1 MIIACSSIVGCV
13 QLEKKSFFS
22 FYTQMITALLCLL
35 IAFVLIFISSRVS
48 ASTINCPS
56 ALNLKPT
63 SQTKVPV
70 SLYIEGTLSILQ
82 QSSKDENDFFIAPE
96 VKLINSCSQSL
107 TAKTFIAPLP
117 ERLNIFSSRS
127 KENRSGAFINVSSAD
142 QKMAMEKKGPSWHAY
157 VAPFSDLR
165 FVGATVR
172 LAHGLLT
179 LDREINSVQDL
190 VGKRIGLVMR
200 PSSLRVLQEALLIS
214 VWDIYDQIIVKEYSP
229 GEMSKALEQGEVDAI
244 FLPVIRETKGKLLP
258 INLDFNR
265 RDLHWIS
272 ISTKDVKNTIENTLI
287 LADHMVLPEVTQLAN
302 KEQDIGL
309 ITFDVAW
316 FTFASTPDNVVYDF
330 LQAVRHICPPG
341 INSCSEISTD
351 RLLLWP
357 ELETRLIHP
366 GAQRFYKE
374 QGVISY
380 P

>member
-1 MIIACSSIVGCV
+1 MINAFSSATGCP
-13 QLEKKSFFS
+13 QLERRSFFS
-22 FYTQMITALLCLL
+22 FYAQIIVASLCLL
-35 IAFVLIFISSRVS
+35 VVLVLICISSRVS

-56 ALNLKPT
+56 ALNLKAT

-117 ERLNIFSSRS
+117 ERLNIFSYRS

-142 QKMAMEKKGPSWHAY
+142 QKMAMEKKGPSWHTY

-265 RDLHWIS
+265 SDLHWIS

-374 QGVISY
+374 QGAISY

>member
-1 MIIACSSIVGCV
+1 MECV
-13 QLEKKSFFS
+13 QVERKSVYS
-22 FYTQMITALLCLL
+22 FYARMIVVSLCLL
-35 IAFVLIFISSRVS
+35 VALVLIYIASRVS

-56 ALNLKPT
+56 TLNLKPIP
-63 SQTKVPV
+63 QTKVPV
-70 SLYIEGTLSILQ
+70 SLYIEGTLSVSQ
-82 QSSKDENDFFIAPE
+82 KSSKDENEFFVAPE
-96 VKLINSCSQSL
+96 VELINSCSQSL

-117 ERLNIFSSRS
+117 ERLNIFAHRS
-127 KENRSGAFINVSSAD
+127 KENRSGVFINVSSVD

-157 VAPFSDLR
+157 TAPFPDLR

-190 VGKRIGLVMR
+190 IGKRIGLVMR
-200 PSSLRVLQEALLIS
+200 PSSLRILQEVALMN
-214 VWDIYDQIIVKEYSP
+214 VWDIYDQITVKEYPP
-229 GEMSKALEQGEVDAI
+229 GEMSQALDRGEVDVI

-265 RDLHWIS
+265 KDVHWIS
-272 ISTKDVKNTIENTLI
+272 ISTKDVNTAMESTLI
-287 LADHMVLPEVTQLAN
+287 LADHMVFPEVTQSSN

-316 FTFASTPDNVVYDF
+316 FTFTSTPDDVVYDF
-330 LQAVRHICPPG
+330 LQAARHICPPDN
-341 INSCSEISTD
+341 NSCSTISTD

-357 ELETRLIHP
+357 KLETRLIHP
-366 GAQRFYKE
+366 GAQRFYRE
-374 QGVISY
+374 QGAISY